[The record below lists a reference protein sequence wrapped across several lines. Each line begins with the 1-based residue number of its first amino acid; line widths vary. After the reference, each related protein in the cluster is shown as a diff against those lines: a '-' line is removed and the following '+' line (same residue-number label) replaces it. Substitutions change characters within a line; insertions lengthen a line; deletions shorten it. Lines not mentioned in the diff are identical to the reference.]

1 MTTSTPDRS
10 RMAPE
15 VQTDKAKTKEVPCT
29 RCARPLIVNTFY
41 APAKALCSD
50 CRGEGTSV
58 ISPAMRAA
66 IAPPAPDEPTEPNR
80 SLADL
85 RCPFDDNPMILIRV
99 QPVTGFTTFE
109 CQQCMAAVQ
118 IMPEFSALL
127 LAQIP
132 DGLKPIVHELNCDQ
146 IEWAVALEK
155 AGEIKRDPYRTR
167 KINDRDRAARR
178 IGHRPAA

>member
-1 MTTSTPDRS
+1 MAKIDRS
-10 RMAPE
+10 GMEPE
-15 VQTDKAKTKEVPCT
+15 VQTTKSKTKEVPCMGC
-29 RCARPLIVNTFY
+29 RRPLIVNTFY
-41 APAKALCSD
+41 APTKARCSD
-50 CRGEGTSV
+50 CKGESTST

-66 IAPPAPDEPTEPNR
+66 IAPRAPDPEVVVEPNR

-127 LAQIP
+127 ISQIP
-132 DGLKPIVHELNCDQ
+132 EALKPLVHELNCDQ
-146 IEWAVALEK
+146 IEWAQALERG
-155 AGEIKRDPYRTR
+155 GEIKRDPYRNR
-167 KINDRDRAARR
+167 GLNSRARAARR
-178 IGHRPAA
+178 IGHAA